1 VTCTIRRA
9 ISEDA
14 EEVSSIIVA
23 ALRKTNAKDYSEAVI
38 QRVEQSFT
46 PEAVREMMNHRV
58 MFVATQDERIIGT
71 ASLDGC
77 VVRTVFVE
85 PGFQGQEIGRRL
97 IAEVER
103 EALARGIALLAV
115 PSSITAEPF
124 YAKLGF
130 RAVRDSYHGEERTIV
145 MERALSTES

>member
-1 VTCTIRRA
+1 MTCTIRRA